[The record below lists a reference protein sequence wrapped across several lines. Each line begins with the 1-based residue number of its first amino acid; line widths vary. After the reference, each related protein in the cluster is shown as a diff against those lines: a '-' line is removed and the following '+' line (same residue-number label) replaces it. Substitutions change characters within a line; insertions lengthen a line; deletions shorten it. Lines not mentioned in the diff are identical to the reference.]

1 MRYISTRTGERY
13 SFQEAVQLGRAT
25 DGGMLLPE
33 TVPFVA
39 RATLQGWSHL
49 SYPELGLKIFKLFV
63 PASEFPH
70 STLEEIFLKGAFS
83 EFGAS
88 DVVTLRDTELAVDS
102 KTPLVHVAE
111 LWHGPTLAFKDLGM
125 QVLAKVATPGSNLE
139 QTDLSVFSFC
149 PQVSGIRSPR
159 SLHRSPHD
167 PPHPRYEV
175 IIVFSS

>member
-125 QVLAKVATPGSNLE
+125 QVLAKILQAILQAKGERQVVVVVRWAAPVSPVLGS
-139 QTDLSVFSFC
+139 
-149 PQVSGIRSPR
+149 RS
-159 SLHRSPHD
+159 SP
-167 PPHPRYEV
+167 
-175 IIVFSS
+175 